1 MSAPTAMT
9 TRIRPATAADADFVA
24 WTILTASRSQL
35 ALGAWDHYL
44 AADEP
49 AVLAYLRRMV
59 TQDVRSFCRWE
70 GFLVA
75 EVDGVPA
82 AGLSGYVSSDPA
94 MANPEPALAIASGAF
109 GWSEAEHR
117 AAGARLGAFLTC
129 VTEPP
134 PDTWVV
140 EWVATR
146 PAFRRR
152 GLVHELLLAIL
163 DAGRGRG
170 FARSQIMVFI
180 GNTAAR
186 CAYERAGFLFVDEKR
201 DPEFDRL
208 MGCPGI
214 ERLLRDL

>member
-1 MSAPTAMT
+1 MA

-24 WTILTASRSQL
+24 WNILAASRSHL
-35 ALGAWDHYL
+35 PLGAWDHYL

-49 AVLAYLRRMV
+49 AVLAYLHRMV

-75 EVDGVPA
+75 EVDGEPA
-82 AGLSGYVSSDPA
+82 AGLSGYSSSDPA
-94 MANPEPALAIASGAF
+94 MANPEPALTAASRAL
-109 GWSEAEHR
+109 GWSDTEHQ

-129 VTEPP
+129 VIEPP

-140 EWVATR
+140 EWVATQ

-152 GLVHELLLAIL
+152 GVMHDLLLAVL
-163 DAGRGRG
+163 DAGRRRG
-170 FARSQIMVFI
+170 FARSQIMVLV

-186 CAYERAGFLFVDEKR
+186 CAYERVGFVYTDEKR
-201 DPEFDRL
+201 HPDFERW

-214 ERLLRDL
+214 ERLLLDY

>member
-1 MSAPTAMT
+1 MD

-24 WTILTASRSQL
+24 WNILTASRSQL
-35 ALGAWDHYL
+35 PLGEWDHYL
-44 AADEP
+44 AADEQG
-49 AVLAYLRRMV
+49 VLAYLHRMV
-59 TQDVRSFCRWE
+59 TKDADSFCRWE
-70 GFLVA
+70 GFLIA
-75 EVDGVPA
+75 EVDGEPA
-82 AGLSGYVSSDPA
+82 AGLSGYAS
-94 MANPEPALAIASGAF
+94 AIPRWRIPSGAH
-109 GWSEAEHR
+109 GGEPRARLERGGHQ
-117 AAGARLGAFLTC
+117 AAGVRLGAFLTC

-152 GLVHELLLAIL
+152 GLVHDLLLAIL
-163 DAGRGRG
+163 DVGRRRG

-186 CAYERAGFLFVDEKR
+186 CAYERAGFGFVDEKR
-201 DPEFDRL
+201 DPDFERL

-214 ERLLRDL
+214 ARLLRDL